1 LVESPVKKALRIDP
15 DYFLVL
21 IKLTCYHEE
30 QKNVD
35 KKGGQSLSYF
45 KWKLFTQ
52 IGGYMKNNFRIRFNP
67 VTKEIEIEGTEEF
80 VKIYFG
86 KLQAMI
92 SGAAEEK
99 AAIKNERKPVKVAP
113 VKADK
118 KKPKSVK
125 GRPQKKAMKVAKKE
139 PGIKRVTKIDMIV
152 GLIQGSTKGISTAE
166 LKAKTGLAES
176 QIWNIV
182 NRAAKAGKIRKMKRG
197 IYGAVAAS

>member
-1 LVESPVKKALRIDP
+1 M
-15 DYFLVL
+15 
-21 IKLTCYHEE
+21 
-30 QKNVD
+30 
-35 KKGGQSLSYF
+35 
-45 KWKLFTQ
+45 
-52 IGGYMKNNFRIRFNP
+52 GGYMKNNSRIRFNP
-67 VTKEIEIEGTEEF
+67 VTKEIEIEGAEEF
-80 VKIYFG
+80 VKTYFG

-118 KKPKSVK
+118 KKLKAGK
-125 GRPQKKAMKVAKKE
+125 ARPQKKAMKVAKKE

-152 GLIQGSTKGISTAE
+152 GLIQGSTEEGISTAE
-166 LKAKTGLAES
+166 LKEKTGLAES

-197 IYGAVAAS
+197 LYGAVAAS